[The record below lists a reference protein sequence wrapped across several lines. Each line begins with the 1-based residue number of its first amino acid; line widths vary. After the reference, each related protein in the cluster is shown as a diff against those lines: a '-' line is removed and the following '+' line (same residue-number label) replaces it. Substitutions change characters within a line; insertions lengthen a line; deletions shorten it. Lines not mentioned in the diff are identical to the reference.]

1 MDFLDIIKNRRS
13 VRVFKEL
20 EVEEEKLK
28 KIIDVAIE
36 APSACNRQDWRFVIV
51 TSQPLKDLIVD
62 AGGAVIIKNAPAVIF
77 ALYSNVTTNTEYK
90 DYIQSAAA
98 AIQNLLLAANYYG
111 LGGCWICHLP
121 PKKILRKI
129 LNIPGNFDPIAAVL
143 VGYPAKEP
151 NKINRKNR
159 VEQIISYN
167 KFYFPQ
173 AAAIGKEN
181 FIIVRKCLIFIYKR
195 IPLFI
200 KKRILNKFID
210 KKFVKKFDN

>member
-1 MDFLDIIKNRRS
+1 MDFLDLVKSRRS
-13 VRVFKEL
+13 IRVFKEVA
-20 EVEEEKLK
+20 VEEEKLK
-28 KIIDVAIE
+28 KIIDIAIE
-36 APSACNRQDWRFVIV
+36 APSACNRQDWRFIV
-51 TSQPLKDLIVD
+51 VTDQSLKDLIVD
-62 AGGAVIIKNAPAVIF
+62 AGGAAIIKNAPAVIF
-77 ALYSNVTTNTEYK
+77 ALYSNVTTNTEYQ
-90 DYIQSAAA
+90 DYVQSAAA

-121 PKKILRKI
+121 PKKILKKT

-167 KFYFPQ
+167 RFYFPQ
-173 AAAIGKEN
+173 AAAIEKEN
-181 FIIVRKCLIFIYKR
+181 FIIARKFLIFIYKR
-195 IPLFI
+195 MPLFI
-200 KKRILNKFID
+200 KKIILNKFID